1 MMILLLDNIILSII
15 LEYEKLD
22 ENTEQQCYFYET

>member
-1 MMILLLDNIILSII
+1 MLLLLDNIILWII

-22 ENTEQQCYFYET
+22 ENTEQKCYFYET